1 MLGRDRPEGGAACG
15 LVLMR
20 QHLSTSAV
28 KLHLYPRSAQ
38 TILDQQNI
46 SNDLDYVQ
54 YLLQYYF
61 LLSFYLPCLRMTMC
75 TTQVC

>member
-1 MLGRDRPEGGAACG
+1 MWSGAYETTLEHFRCKAPFVPS
-15 LVLMR
+15 L
-20 QHLSTSAV
+20 
-28 KLHLYPRSAQ
+28 PRSAQ

-46 SNDLDYVQ
+46 SDDLDYVQ